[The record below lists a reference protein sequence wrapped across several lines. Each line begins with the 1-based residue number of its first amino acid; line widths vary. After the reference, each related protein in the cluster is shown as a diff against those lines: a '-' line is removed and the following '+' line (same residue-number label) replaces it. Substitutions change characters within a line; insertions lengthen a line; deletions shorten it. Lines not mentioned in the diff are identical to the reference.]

1 MVSLDEKVE
10 ELVKSVDSL
19 HDLIAAENW
28 KEINRQ
34 GFIFGLETYTKKLKG
49 IYYEFAEVDKELRSI
64 LEKNAP
70 DISQFLSEL
79 QKKIIVFES
88 NLKMERGTKFREN
101 LINET
106 EPMEVPELYFSI
118 QHKML
123 NLTLKARYSVER
135 VRTFLHTRK
144 THFSKKGATAKNLLE
159 LLNQRE
165 SEIADLKQKHH
176 ELRRKSFL
184 GFVQEKNVAET
195 EAELSKLDKELDAS
209 VLEVSGA
216 LKTHFSQ
223 ISFLEG
229 SFAQLKE
236 KISLIEGRHEKFSKK
251 SLEVIK
257 DLKKERDY
265 AKTVAIDV
273 ENETLKLR
281 AEYTKKILSIEEEKH
296 AIKEKASE
304 NYLKELKSMR
314 AELDDKA
321 REIKKLHLLIEKQEE
336 EIKSVRKGS
345 K

>member
-1 MVSLDEKVE
+1 MKGLDENVE

-34 GFIFGLETYTKKLKG
+34 GFIFGLETYTKKFKEL
-49 IYYEFAEVDKELRSI
+49 YYEFAEVDKELRGL
-64 LEKNAP
+64 LEKNVP
-70 DISQFLSEL
+70 NLSQFLSEL
-79 QKKIIVFES
+79 QREITVFES
-88 NLKMERGTKFREN
+88 NLKMERSTKFREN
-101 LINET
+101 LINER

-144 THFSKKGATAKNLLE
+144 THYSKRGAAAKNLLE

-165 SEIADLKQKHH
+165 EEIAELKGRHH

-195 EAELSKLDKELDAS
+195 EAELSKMDKDLNAA

-223 ISFLEG
+223 ISYLEG

-236 KISLIEGRHEKFSKK
+236 KISMIEGRQENFSRKA
-251 SLEVIK
+251 LEVIK
-257 DLKKERDY
+257 ELKKERDY

-273 ENETLKLR
+273 ENGTLKLR
-281 AEYTKKILSIEEEKH
+281 GEYTKKILSMEDEKQ

-304 NYLKELKSMR
+304 SYARELKALR
-314 AELDDKA
+314 AELGERA
-321 REIKKLHLLIEKQEE
+321 REIKKLHLLVEKQEE
-336 EIKSVRKGS
+336 EIKKSRKS
-345 K
+345 